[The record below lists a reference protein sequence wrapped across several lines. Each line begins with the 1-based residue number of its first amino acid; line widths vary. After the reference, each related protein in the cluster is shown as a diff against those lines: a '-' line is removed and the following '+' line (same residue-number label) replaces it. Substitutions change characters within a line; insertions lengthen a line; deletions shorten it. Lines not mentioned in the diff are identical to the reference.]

1 MPFGLAADQT
11 VSLGWRPFQ
20 NSERRATVMMSGQG
34 ELAECLCAVAAEAH
48 GVGAG
53 RQVED
58 LLGGGD
64 EPVAVMRRFA

>member
-1 MPFGLAADQT
+1 
-11 VSLGWRPFQ
+11 
-20 NSERRATVMMSGQG
+20 MMSGQG